1 VNNFSRRTTVRPLH
15 TFFQYHHSSAI
26 LKICMKMIEKRAIS
40 SKRKGNSFS
49 WYKITI
55 FLVNARKYFS
65 KDHELSTSGYLIR

>member
-1 VNNFSRRTTVRPLH
+1 
-15 TFFQYHHSSAI
+15 
-26 LKICMKMIEKRAIS
+26 MKMIEKRAIS